1 MARERRERVELEE
14 DRFVEAITG
23 AYEFLRGH
31 STLITIVVAVLAVA
45 LIGFSVYSRIEASR
59 EASAAL
65 AFSEAM
71 KLFQEAEDSW
81 ADEEKMDEAAKKY
94 EEAREKF
101 QEIADK
107 YGRTSYAE
115 KALFFAGKCSLQLGE
130 YDKAIEIFGRLASR
144 GKSFF
149 ALYAQQALGK
159 CFEEKGD
166 LKAAIAEYDDSKY
179 ERFKDL
185 PEYGFTIAEV
195 LMSRARCRERL
206 GEIDGA
212 ISDYERLVRIFEANL
227 RKAVKRKSAELI
239 EGLKSMMKEIL
250 KESPPSERVSSILRE
265 AESLERQG
273 MKLEALKGYVR
284 ALREFRAEGES
295 KGTLPLSLH
304 RRITRALRRAEEF
317 LRDLRDGDEKLAEGR
332 ISSALSSYDRAVGLT
347 FPPGR
352 DLFEKASLKLRELK
366 GLAASR

>member
-14 DRFVEAITG
+14 DRFAEAITG
-23 AYEFLRGH
+23 VYEFLRQH
-31 STLITIVVAVLAVA
+31 SALITAVVAAVAVA

-65 AFSEAM
+65 AFSDAM

-81 ADEEKMDEAAKKY
+81 ADEEKVDEAAGKY
-94 EEAREKF
+94 EEARRRFE
-101 QEIADK
+101 EIADK

-115 KALFFAGKCSLQLGE
+115 RALFFAGKCSLQLGE
-130 YDKAIEIFGRLASR
+130 YDKAIEIFRRLASE

-149 ALYAQQALGK
+149 ALYAQQAVGK

-166 LKAAIAEYDDSKY
+166 LRAAIEEYDDSKY

-185 PEYGFTIAEV
+185 AEYGFAIAEV
-195 LMSRARCRERL
+195 IMSRARCREKL

-212 ISDYERLVRIFEANL
+212 ISDYERLAEMFEANL
-227 RKAVKRKSAELI
+227 RRAVERKSAELI
-239 EGLKSMMKEIL
+239 GGLKSAMKEIF
-250 KESPPSERVSSILRE
+250 KESPPSERVSAILRE

-273 MKLEALKGYVR
+273 MKLEALKVYVR

-295 KGTLPLSLH
+295 KGTLPLSIY

-317 LRDLRDGDEKLAEGR
+317 LRDLREGDGKLAEGR
-332 ISSALSSYDRAVGLT
+332 ISSALSLYDKAVGLT

-352 DLFEKASLKLRELK
+352 ELFEKASLKLRELK
-366 GLAASR
+366 ELAASR